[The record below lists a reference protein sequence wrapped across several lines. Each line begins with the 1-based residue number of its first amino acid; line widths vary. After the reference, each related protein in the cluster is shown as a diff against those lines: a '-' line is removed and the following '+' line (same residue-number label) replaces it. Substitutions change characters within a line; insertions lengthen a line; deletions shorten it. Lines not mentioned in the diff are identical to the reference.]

1 MSLLPHPTGLGEP
14 CVTIRRWQ
22 LFATGGNSIA
32 AALLGVFEVYHQS
45 RMRSAASQGADREH
59 IDLLQHHTTDQLVDR
74 INRIASEKTVRNA
87 VKLLVEKGFI
97 SIHDNP
103 SKAKGWDKTKY
114 FLFHPEIAILA
125 IQSYQKSVKSPSQP
139 HPVNLPDRPVDL
151 PLHPVDLP
159 DRSGRLTDSS
169 LYLREGFKEGF
180 REEPEIFSDG
190 KSEPNP
196 PPVNPAQ
203 TATPIDQTTDRNHP
217 SSAPPLLP
225 PKPDR
230 PWRSGSGSNS
240 WDEPFVGSILK
251 YLKTLQG
258 GETKTRVDAL
268 TWISNREH
276 PARDGHEILRARW
289 DEFKAEAD
297 KPRPMTD
304 EEHAIRCAKALARQQ
319 ANQAFI
325 RDWLATHPGKGQ
337 LFAMQAWDDL
347 PDPEKIALYRK
358 LYVPPTRPPKKL

>member
-1 MSLLPHPTGLGEP
+1 MSFLPHPAGLGEP

-45 RMRSAASQGADREH
+45 RMRSAASQGIDREH

-87 VKLLVEKGFI
+87 VKLLVERGFV

-103 SKAKGWDKTKY
+103 NKAKGWDRTKY
-114 FLFHPEIAILA
+114 FLFHPETAILA
-125 IQSYQKSVKSPSQP
+125 IQSYQKSTRNPAQP
-139 HPVNLPDRPVDL
+139 HPVNLPIDPVDL
-151 PLHPVDLP
+151 PPHPVDLP
-159 DRSGRLTDSS
+159 DRPGRLTDSS

-180 REEPEIFSDG
+180 REEPEIFSDEN
-190 KSEPNP
+190 SEPNP
-196 PPVNPAQ
+196 APVNLAQ
-203 TATPIDQTTDRNHP
+203 TATPIDKTTDRNHP

-240 WDEPFVGSILK
+240 WDEPFVEHILK

-276 PARDGHEILRARW
+276 PAKEGHELLRARW
-289 DEFKAEAD
+289 DECKAVSSQ
-297 KPRPMTD
+297 PQRMTD
-304 EEHAIRCAKALARQQ
+304 EEYAVFLAKARARSAGQEW
-319 ANQAFI
+319 FI
-325 RDWLATHPGKGQ
+325 NDRKASGLTHLNALK
-337 LFAMQAWDDL
+337 AWDAL
-347 PDPEKIALYRK
+347 PPDEITAIYRKHYTPPEKS
-358 LYVPPTRPPKKL
+358 